1 MTGTVKTTPAT
12 SVKGVLK
19 VTPTTSVTGTVK
31 ATAISSKYMNSRID
45 SFLKYLIHLFLKQ
58 NYNLVIPTKNIIFM
72 MMLNEKYLQF
82 ICLFKNNNAMP
93 GKKIVHVSLT

>member
-1 MTGTVKTTPAT
+1 VTGTVKTTPAT
-12 SVKGVLK
+12 SVTDVLK
-19 VTPTTSVTGTVK
+19 VTPTTSMTGTVK
-31 ATAISSKYMNSRID
+31 ATPISSTYYINSKID

-82 ICLFKNNNAMP
+82 TCLFKNNNAKP
-93 GKKIVHVSLT
+93 GKK